1 MTPFHHVSQCCVTI
15 RCLEPCPGDLDIF
28 LPFWI
33 VTAEIEIER
42 AAELRGQQPLAATS
56 HQARLDFSDVSEER
70 TAIHTVLQ
78 DFHMMR
84 AFHTFFP
91 FLD

>member
-1 MTPFHHVSQCCVTI
+1 MLRYCSI
-15 RCLEPCPGDLDIF
+15 RCLEPCPGDFDIF
-28 LPFWI
+28 LATVQRLPFWI

-56 HQARLDFSDVSEER
+56 HQARLYFSDVREER

-84 AFHTFFP
+84 AFHTI
-91 FLD
+91 FLP